1 MAIGTSTFTGK
12 EAPWS
17 LRQYWIRRLALLRCL
32 FACDITSRMGSR
44 SSTLIGN
51 SSASQHL
58 AVTRLGFSSLPS
70 FFLRAR
76 SIFHFCL
83 AVRGGGAGA
92 GGAGGRFGLCR
103 VLPGPAVVG
112 RSGGG
117 SGGFPTPAPSS
128 STAPSSSFFSRVFA
142 SSASSDSSDSASS
155 RLFTRRS
162 TIMSAAPSLNDA
174 RYSENVPFT
183 LYAPF
188 RVTFL
193 LAILPDAS

>member
-17 LRQYWIRRLALLRCL
+17 LRQYWIRRLALFRCL

-44 SSTLIGN
+44 SSTVIGN

-58 AVTRLGFSSLPS
+58 AVTRRGFSSLPS

-83 AVRGGGAGA
+83 AVRGGAGG
-92 GGAGGRFGLCR
+92 GGAGGRFGLGR

-128 STAPSSSFFSRVFA
+128 SMSSSSSFFSRVFA
-142 SSASSDSSDSASS
+142 SLESSDSSDSSSS